1 MQSLFFVV
9 RCVIFFLRFQE
20 CAITLLLHNTWQKDN
35 NIGSVTFN
43 HLFTVENLVI
53 ISIRDHISLRRCPYF
68 PSMGLDRCPLF
79 LWRRCV
85 LRKCKLVSYNS
96 RFYIYIGSLCLSVY
110 ILVNVFRLFYTL
122 MCFMMPF
129 NFIYTKIQHDNS
141 LYNNHIK
148 WFWLIT
154 RRHMSRHGSLSEGSL
169 HESVSHNLNAKG
181 SHVTQQ

>member
-68 PSMGLDRCPLF
+68 PSMGLDRCALF
-79 LWRRCV
+79 LWRRCI
-85 LRKCKLVSYNS
+85 LRKCKLVSHDS
-96 RFYIYIGSLCLSVY
+96 SFFLF
-110 ILVNVFRLFYTL
+110 VNVFTLFFAL

-129 NFIYTKIQHDNS
+129 SFIYTKIQRDYS
-141 LYNNHIK
+141 LYNNST
-148 WFWLIT
+148 LSDIT
-154 RRHMSRHGSLSEGSL
+154 SCTVLATKKTPQYPAEIA
-169 HESVSHNLNAKG
+169 E
-181 SHVTQQ
+181 